1 MTYWQLASGD
11 ASRDYSQVFLDF
23 GVACVG
29 PGRYGSCHQ
38 PTWRELYDY
47 QKVPA
52 SDMRRISRFLS
63 IKAGDRIILKSG
75 KRIAIAIGEV
85 EAQERS
91 IYEFA
96 RRFDDVD
103 GWDIQHCIRV
113 KWKPVNIA
121 FKANVFDQHTVS
133 EFKSP
138 QYAKLIEAKARSREV
153 IEPKDQVHDLA
164 HYDPFRYETLER
176 ILTWG
181 GIRIT
186 DAENV
191 SQTIRRTEKLAKWY
205 LSQPQLA
212 AGEHEIRTFLVVPLL
227 EALGWSPQQIRIE
240 QTFSRKKLDLVLYAH
255 PTDELPCMLIETK
268 RMYQGSANA
277 IEQAKAYIRN
287 VEGLKHLRVFIVTDG
302 VRYWRYDLLDSE
314 WAATAYMN
322 FEIPRPENL
331 AYPGLKGMYDFLVSL
346 HVSQF
351 PRIG

>member
-11 ASRDYSQVFLDF
+11 SSRDYSQVFLDF

-38 PTWRELYDY
+38 DNWRDLYNF
-47 QKVPA
+47 QNVPA
-52 SDMRRISRFLS
+52 ADMRRIARFLS

-85 EAQERS
+85 EEQERG

-96 RRFDDVD
+96 RRFEDVD
-103 GWDIQHCIRV
+103 GWDLQHCIRV
-113 KWKPVNIA
+113 KWKPVGLTFNR
-121 FKANVFDQHTVS
+121 NVFDQHTVS
-133 EFKSP
+133 EFTS
-138 QYAKLIEAKARSREV
+138 ATFIKLIETKARNK
-153 IEPKDQVHDLA
+153 EPVKPRGQVHDPR
-164 HYDPFRYETLER
+164 HYEPFSYETLER
-176 ILTWG
+176 ILTWQ
-181 GIRIT
+181 GIRIS
-186 DAENV
+186 DAEHV

-240 QTFSRKKLDLVLYAH
+240 KTFSKKKLDLVLYAR

-277 IEQAKAYIRN
+277 IEQAKEYIEN
-287 VEGLKHLRVFIVTDG
+287 VDELKHLNVFIVTDG
-302 VRYWRYDLLDSE
+302 VRYWWYDRIGSE
-314 WAATAYMN
+314 WVASAYMN

-351 PRIG
+351 PRP

>member
-11 ASRDYSQVFLDF
+11 SSRDYSQVLLDF

-29 PGRYGSCHQ
+29 PGKYGSCHQ
-38 PTWRELYDY
+38 DTWRDLYEF
-47 QKVPA
+47 QNVPTP
-52 SDMRRISRFLS
+52 DMRRIARFLS
-63 IKAGDRIILKSG
+63 IEAGDRIIMKSG

-85 EAQERS
+85 LPQERG

-103 GWDIQHCIRV
+103 GWDLQHCIRV
-113 KWKPVNIA
+113 KWKPVGLKFNR
-121 FKANVFDQHTVS
+121 NVFDQHTIS
-133 EFKSP
+133 EFTSP
-138 QYAKLIEAKARSREV
+138 TFTKLIEAKARNKDP
-153 IEPKDQVHDLA
+153 IEPKGQVHDLG
-164 HYDPFRYETLER
+164 HYEPFHYEALER
-176 ILTWG
+176 ILTWQ
-181 GIRIT
+181 GIRIA

-205 LSQPQLA
+205 LSQAQLA

-240 QTFSRKKLDLVLYAH
+240 KTFSKKKLDLVLYAR
-255 PTDELPCMLIETK
+255 PSDELPCVLIETK

-277 IEQAKAYIRN
+277 IEQAKEYIRT
-287 VEGLKHLRVFIVTDG
+287 VEGLKHLQVFIVTDG
-302 VRYWRYDLLDSE
+302 VRYWRYDRVGPE
-314 WAATAYMN
+314 WMASAYMN

-331 AYPGLKGMYDFLVSL
+331 AYPGLKGMYDLLISL

-351 PRIG
+351 QGV